1 MEFPPMVRIR
11 QIFPDPRVDD
21 IEGTV
26 RSQIARSRLRERL
39 APGARIAVAA
49 GSRGINN
56 IGRIVGAVIAEL
68 RTMGFEPFVVPAMGS
83 HGGATPDG
91 QREILASYGIAPET
105 TGAPVVSSLDVVKI
119 GELPNGTPVVWSR
132 DALAADGVV
141 IVNRVKPHTDFRGT
155 WESGLVKMMVIGLG
169 KQRGAENIHQHGV
182 RGLRDLIPQAARV
195 ILGQGKVALGVAVV
209 ENAYDETAR
218 VEVLP
223 PGAIAAR
230 EPALFAQARAWM
242 PRLPVDAID
251 VLVVDEMGKTF
262 SGTGMDV
269 NVIGRWRHREV
280 PDPPS
285 PRVRRI
291 VALRLADASEG
302 NAQGVGLADVVT
314 RRLAEAIDFGAT
326 YLNAIV
332 STYLERVFLPL
343 VAPSDRAA
351 IAVAVRTLGLH
362 DPAAVRIVRIPN
374 TLHLERL
381 WVSPAVAAEVQDV
394 EGVTLGRT
402 VPWRFTPAGDLEV
415 WGPAAWEEDEGAA
428 ADAGPDAPGRS
439 TVADHER

>member
-1 MEFPPMVRIR
+1 MVAVRQRFPRPRLE
-11 QIFPDPRVDD
+11 DPRAAAR
-21 IEGTV
+21 EGL
-26 RSQIARSRLRERL
+26 ARLLPPLRGRRV
-39 APGARIAVAA
+39 GVTA
-49 GSRGINN
+49 GSRGI
-56 IGRIVGAVIAEL
+56 RDIVPVLQGVLEALRAAGA
-68 RTMGFEPFVVPAMGS
+68 EPVVVAAMGS
-83 HGGATPDG
+83 HGGGTAEGKRRVLAHLGITEATM
-91 QREILASYGIAPET
+91 
-105 TGAPVVSSLDVVKI
+105 GAPVLSGAEVVEIGRTPSGYTVSLD
-119 GELPNGTPVVWSR
+119 
-132 DALAADGVV
+132 AHAAACDGLVA
-141 IVNRVKPHTDFRGT
+141 VNRVKPHTAFRDPIG
-155 WESGLVKMMVIGLG
+155 SGLLKMLAVGLG
-169 KQRGAENIHQHGV
+169 NAPGAAQLHRLGAGEMPRAIAEVATALVATG
-182 RGLRDLIPQAARV
+182 RV
-195 ILGQGKVALGVAVV
+195 LAGVAIL

-230 EPALFAQARAWM
+230 EPELFAQARAWM

-269 NVIGRWRHREV
+269 NVIGRWRHPEV
-280 PDPPS
+280 PDPPA

-351 IAVAVRTLGLH
+351 IAVAVRTLGLG
-362 DPAAVRIVRIPN
+362 DPAAARIVRIPN

-381 WVSPAVAAEVQDV
+381 WVSPAVAAEVQGV

-402 VPWRFTPAGDLEV
+402 VPWRFTPAGDLAV
-415 WGPAAWEEDEGAA
+415 WGPAAWEEDEGA

>member
-1 MEFPPMVRIR
+1 MVAVRQRFPRPRVE
-11 QIFPDPRVDD
+11 DPRAAAR
-21 IEGTV
+21 EGL
-26 RSQIARSRLRERL
+26 ARLLPPLRGRRV
-39 APGARIAVAA
+39 GVTA
-49 GSRGINN
+49 GSRGI
-56 IGRIVGAVIAEL
+56 RDIVPVLQGVLEALRAAGA
-68 RTMGFEPFVVPAMGS
+68 EPVVVAAMGS
-83 HGGATPDG
+83 HGSGTVEGKRRVLAHLGVTEATM
-91 QREILASYGIAPET
+91 
-105 TGAPVVSSLDVVKI
+105 GAPVLSGAEVVEIGRTPSGYTVYLD
-119 GELPNGTPVVWSR
+119 
-132 DALAADGVV
+132 AHAAACDGLVA
-141 IVNRVKPHTDFRGT
+141 VNRVKPHTAFRDPIG
-155 WESGLVKMMVIGLG
+155 SGLLKMLAVGLG
-169 KQRGAENIHQHGV
+169 NAPGAAQLHRMG
-182 RGLRDLIPQAARV
+182 AREMPRA
-195 ILGQGKVALGVAVV
+195 IAEVATALVATGRVLAGVAIL

-223 PGAIAAR
+223 PDAIAAR
-230 EPALFAQARAWM
+230 EPELFAQARAWM

-269 NVIGRWRHREV
+269 NVIGRWRHPEV
-280 PDPPS
+280 PDPGA

-291 VALRLADASEG
+291 VALRLTDASEG

-351 IAVAVRTLGLH
+351 IAVAVRTLGLY

-381 WVSPAVAAEVQDV
+381 WVSPAVAAEVEGV

-428 ADAGPDAPGRS
+428 ADAGPDAPGRP

>member
-1 MEFPPMVRIR
+1 MVAVRQRFPRPRLE
-11 QIFPDPRVDD
+11 DPRAAAR
-21 IEGTV
+21 EGL
-26 RSQIARSRLRERL
+26 ARLLPPLRGRRV
-39 APGARIAVAA
+39 GVTA
-49 GSRGINN
+49 GSRGI
-56 IGRIVGAVIAEL
+56 RDIVPVLQGVLEALRAAGA
-68 RTMGFEPFVVPAMGS
+68 EPVVVAAMGS
-83 HGGATPDG
+83 HGGGTAEGKRRVLAHLGITEATM
-91 QREILASYGIAPET
+91 
-105 TGAPVVSSLDVVKI
+105 GAPVLSGAEVVELGRTPSGYTVYLD
-119 GELPNGTPVVWSR
+119 
-132 DALAADGVV
+132 AHAAACDGLVA
-141 IVNRVKPHTDFRGT
+141 VNRVKPHTAFRDPIG
-155 WESGLVKMMVIGLG
+155 SGLLKMLAVGLG
-169 KQRGAENIHQHGV
+169 NAPGAAQLHRLGAGEMPRAITEVATALVATG
-182 RGLRDLIPQAARV
+182 RV
-195 ILGQGKVALGVAVV
+195 LAGVAIL